1 MRVALVAGEHSG
13 DRLGAGLI
21 RALREQNPHAR
32 FEGIAGPAMV
42 EEGCRCLYPMERLAV
57 AGLAEAVPRFL
68 ALLPVRARL
77 ARAWIADPP
86 DVFVGVDAPDFNLAL
101 EGRLR
106 RAGVRTVHYVS
117 PAVWAWR
124 CYRVRKIARAVDLLL
139 ALFPFEPEFFASHG
153 IRATFVGHPI
163 ADAIPDR
170 PDREAARKRL
180 HLPRVA
186 DVVALLPGSR
196 QSELSQLAGPM
207 VEAAL
212 WLAARREGIRF
223 VVPLASPSLR
233 RQFEAVLAELGR
245 GLEVRMLDG
254 DSWSAMTAADAV
266 LLASGTATL
275 EALLHRRPMVIT
287 YRTLAVTW
295 AIGRRLLHVSHVG
308 LPNLLAGRALVP
320 ELLQER
326 ATGQHLG
333 AAVLRYLEHP
343 EDLPALETE
352 FASIHHTLRND
363 AERSAA
369 GAVLRL
375 LDSAPPS
382 GPMAVREGR
391 RRRVSSRT
399 ASHGTHWRA
408 RFRCPPTLPA
418 GKA

>member
-1 MRVALVAGEHSG
+1 MRVALVAGELSG

-21 RALREQNPHAR
+21 RALRERNPHAR

-42 EEGCRCLYPMERLAV
+42 EAGCRCLYPMERLSV
-57 AGLAEAVPRFL
+57 AGLVEAVPRYF
-68 ALLPVRARL
+68 ALLPVRNRL

-106 RAGVRTVHYVS
+106 RAGIRTVHYVS
-117 PAVWAWR
+117 PSVWAWR
-124 CYRVRKIARAVDLLL
+124 RYRVRKIARAVDLLL
-139 ALFPFEPEFFASHG
+139 ALFPFEPDFYAGHG
-153 IRATFVGHPI
+153 VRAKFVGHPT
-163 ADAIPDR
+163 ADAIPSP
-170 PDREAARKRL
+170 PDREAARRHL
-180 HLPRVA
+180 ALPRQGEVI
-186 DVVALLPGSR
+186 ALLPGSR
-196 QSELSQLAGPM
+196 KSELNQLAGPM

-223 VVPLASPSLR
+223 VVPIASPSLR
-233 RQFEAVLAELGR
+233 HHFEDVLEERGR
-245 GLEVRMLDG
+245 GLDVRMLDG
-254 DSWSAMTAADAV
+254 ESWSAMSAADAV

-326 ATGQHLG
+326 ATGEHLG

-343 EDLPALETE
+343 KELPALEEE
-352 FASIHHTLRND
+352 FSAIHRRLRNN
-363 AERSAA
+363 ASRSAA
-369 GAVLRL
+369 SAVLGL
-375 LDSAPPS
+375 LSAPP
-382 GPMAVREGR
+382 R
-391 RRRVSSRT
+391 RSR
-399 ASHGTHWRA
+399 
-408 RFRCPPTLPA
+408 PQ
-418 GKA
+418 